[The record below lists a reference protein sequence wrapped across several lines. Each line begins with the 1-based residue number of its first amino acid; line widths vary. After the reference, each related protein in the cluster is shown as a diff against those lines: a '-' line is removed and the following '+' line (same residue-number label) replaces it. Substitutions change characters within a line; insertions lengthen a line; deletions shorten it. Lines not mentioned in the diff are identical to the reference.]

1 MLKWIAQKGN
11 NPRSASPSRSNKT
24 PDSIHDTSPWLTDDP
39 LATINV
45 NTILDINRKSGA
57 SRRKSKPDQVYSVTR
72 MNPLFVDTPKEMLP
86 TNLSEG
92 EKRLMD
98 DSRSSNRSEQCQTP
112 SSSGYESAD
121 PVKRLG
127 NTTSNHKNQPVVQ
140 QRHQR
145 HHQQHLVE
153 LSPAS
158 DYRRQFVLG
167 PRLDRSSPP
176 RKLTPD
182 VATAAA
188 PDGPIRIGKANLLHH
203 NSHYVTRIHMHPPPA
218 KDITSSSSADEAS
231 KQKAVD
237 DEWEKYEQ
245 SHTGDFL
252 NVSSKIPH
260 PVWPA
265 NNPTV
270 QRNNASVATS
280 AIVQQNENYVT
291 KILIAP
297 RTVEKNKDQ
306 GQQPEAFD
314 SIVTDSLLVMT
325 SYDDGQSIDDSTPE
339 QIVTPE
345 SAAEL
350 SEIRQLSQ
358 TISQSRVVATVSRA
372 LSKSGSASSETSYPT
387 TPSSKNTEMA
397 SSTASSASSSSSS
410 SVGGSIARRISMM
423 KERWDK
429 SSRRRLLTESDDD
442 DPAFLTRRLDHVY
455 IPQNGDVNFSVQP
468 RNNSNV
474 GDLPFSYLAGVYHPA
489 TITEEVTANDSQ
501 VHAVIVPSDRMP
513 LSHYDPFEQDR
524 QSNSSSRSSGSRRVT
539 FSADTVDNE
548 QSTKST
554 NSTAS
559 GSSAGS
565 ITGSTASDKTT
576 SNHCP
581 NIMEELKLNPHY
593 LPHRYQPASGSA
605 SDVLCSGGRLAGYYS
620 YNLQAQLDNYNA
632 KGQAEKV
639 STWEHYHGQD
649 VSPSSS
655 KQPTGPYSPV
665 RPSSSGTVRLDPY
678 NNLQFHPNY
687 GAAACQER
695 SICVDFTLDGVEEAL
710 LQRRSDSH
718 KLRRRIC
725 CCFLLLLCLVV
736 LVIVV
741 IVISL
746 YLSQGQRIFGS
757 V

>member
-1 MLKWIAQKGN
+1 
-11 NPRSASPSRSNKT
+11 
-24 PDSIHDTSPWLTDDP
+24 
-39 LATINV
+39 
-45 NTILDINRKSGA
+45 
-57 SRRKSKPDQVYSVTR
+57 
-72 MNPLFVDTPKEMLP
+72 
-86 TNLSEG
+86 
-92 EKRLMD
+92 MD

-127 NTTSNHKNQPVVQ
+127 NAATSNHKNQPVVQ
-140 QRHQR
+140 HRQR

-167 PRLDRSSPP
+167 PRLDRSSP
-176 RKLTPD
+176 RKMTPD
-182 VATAAA
+182 VATTAAA
-188 PDGPIRIGKANLLHH
+188 PDGPTRIGKANLLHQ
-203 NSHYVTRIHMHPPPA
+203 NSFYVTRIHMNPSLA
-218 KDITSSSSADEAS
+218 KDSADEAS
-231 KQKAVD
+231 RQRAVD
-237 DEWEKYEQ
+237 DEWEKYE
-245 SHTGDFL
+245 HGLGDCL
-252 NVSSKIPH
+252 NVSNKIPH

-265 NNPTV
+265 NPAAR
-270 QRNNASVATS
+270 RNNAAATS

-297 RTVEKNKDQ
+297 RTVEKEQ
-306 GQQPEAFD
+306 VQQQPEAFD
-314 SIVTDSLLVMT
+314 SIVTHSLLVMT
-325 SYDDGQSIDDSTPE
+325 SYDGQSIDDSPPE

-387 TPSSKNTEMA
+387 TPSSKNSE
-397 SSTASSASSSSSS
+397 TAVSSSSPSS

-442 DPAFLTRRLDHVY
+442 DPAFLNRRLDHVY
-455 IPQNGDVNFSVQP
+455 VPQNGDVNFSAGP
-468 RNNSNV
+468 RNNSN
-474 GDLPFSYLAGVYHPA
+474 GDVPFSYLAGVYHPA

-513 LSHYDPFEQDR
+513 PLSRYDPFEQDR
-524 QSNSSSRSSGSRRVT
+524 LSNSSSRSSGSRRVT

-593 LPHRYQPASGSA
+593 LPHRYQPSSA
-605 SDVLCSGGRLAGYYS
+605 GDVVCSGGRLAGYYS
-620 YNLQAQLDNYNA
+620 YNLQAQLDNY
-632 KGQAEKV
+632 K
-639 STWEHYHGQD
+639 
-649 VSPSSS
+649 
-655 KQPTGPYSPV
+655 
-665 RPSSSGTVRLDPY
+665 
-678 NNLQFHPNY
+678 
-687 GAAACQER
+687 
-695 SICVDFTLDGVEEAL
+695 
-710 LQRRSDSH
+710 
-718 KLRRRIC
+718 
-725 CCFLLLLCLVV
+725 
-736 LVIVV
+736 
-741 IVISL
+741 
-746 YLSQGQRIFGS
+746 
-757 V
+757 